1 MEFSPLRFLD
11 FDSSQML
18 TASVRLSQEEE
29 ARRFHCNINHPTPS
43 IITKVF
49 SYNIRRFWGDF
60 WDNVLSCSP
69 HAIGIARSQVSN
81 ISSVCQRRIK
91 IYEQEVLNITAA
103 ENSILNLYA

>member
-11 FDSSQML
+11 YDSSQML

-69 HAIGIARSQVSN
+69 PIQVSN

>member
-69 HAIGIARSQVSN
+69 PSQVSN
-81 ISSVCQRRIK
+81 ISSFCQRRIK

>member
-18 TASVRLSQEEE
+18 TSYVRLSQEEE

-69 HAIGIARSQVSN
+69 PSQVSN

>member
-11 FDSSQML
+11 FDASKML
-18 TASVRLSQEEE
+18 TDQVRFSQEEE
-29 ARRFHCNINHPTPS
+29 ARRFHKSLPHPTPS
-43 IITKVF
+43 IIIKVF
-49 SYNIRRFWGDF
+49 SYRIQRFWGKY
-60 WDNVLSCSP
+60 WDRILSCSP
-69 HAIGIARSQVSN
+69 PSQVTN

>member
-18 TASVRLSQEEE
+18 TSSVRLSQEEE

-49 SYNIRRFWGDF
+49 SYNIQRFWGKY
-60 WDNVLSCSP
+60 WDRILSCSP
-69 HAIGIARSQVSN
+69 PSQVTN